1 MKEKISYEEMKKITK
16 KVWLT
21 TDDLQKLLCISR
33 KETLRIKKEIKTF
46 IVEQGYYIPYTLLPT
61 KETLDYLKIKEK

>member
-1 MKEKISYEEMKKITK
+1 MKEIISYEEMKKITK

-33 KETLRIKKEIKTF
+33 KETFRIKKEIKTF
-46 IVEQGYYIPYTLLPT
+46 LV
-61 KETLDYLKIKEK
+61 